1 MARRPVLHTLPLI
14 WSLLASPQLAN
25 VSRVVLAY
33 TLPLSYAFD
42 WGAVTTHNVV
52 GTSSFL
58 SLSLPLSR
66 CLLSPPFRVYSA
78 IVSRT
83 GDQSANSRPQPH
95 EQRGPHGRRRLLVSN
110 NHSSEK
116 MGAQTETTMRAE
128 SPIRQRRRLAFF
140 VI

>member
-1 MARRPVLHTLPLI
+1 MAGG
-14 WSLLASPQLAN
+14 QF
-25 VSRVVLAY
+25 Y
-33 TLPLSYAFD
+33 TLSPSFGPSLPPPNWPMSAEWFWLTLFHSPMPLTGGQSQLTMLSEHHPF
-42 WGAVTTHNVV
+42 
-52 GTSSFL
+52 